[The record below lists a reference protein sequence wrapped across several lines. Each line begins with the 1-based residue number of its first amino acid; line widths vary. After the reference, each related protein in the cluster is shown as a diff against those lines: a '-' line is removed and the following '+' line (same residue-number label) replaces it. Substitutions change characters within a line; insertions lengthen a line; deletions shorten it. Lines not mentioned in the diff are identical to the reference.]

1 MGKGVYFFWVFLID
15 TLHFQC
21 NSLLIK
27 KSLNVGFHLK
37 MLYKVNLGS
46 ERAYGTTYILLECA
60 SHQT

>member
-1 MGKGVYFFWVFLID
+1 MGEGVYFFQVFITD

-21 NSLLIK
+21 NSLSV
-27 KSLNVGFHLK
+27 KSLNTSFRLK

-60 SHQT
+60 GHET